1 MSSTKP
7 HLNMIVVG
15 HVDHG
20 KSTTTGH
27 LLYMMGLVDERK
39 MKELAAESA
48 KTGVGET
55 FKYAWVLDHLKDER
69 ERGVTIDT
77 EYVKFETPKFYFTII
92 DAPGHRDFVKNM
104 ITGASQ
110 ADAAI
115 LVVSAKK
122 GEFETGTSAEGQ
134 TREHAFLLF
143 TLGVRQIVIAV
154 NKMDDETVKWSQERF
169 NEIKKVME
177 DLFTSIGFD
186 MKKLNIPIIP
196 ISGWLGENMTKP
208 CEHMPWY
215 KGPTLLQS
223 FDTFAIPPKPTDKP
237 LRIPVQDVYT
247 ITGVGTV
254 PVGRVESGILKVNDG
269 IIFMPSKKTGDVKS
283 IEMHHT
289 SIEKAEPGDNIGFN
303 VKGVA
308 KGEIRR
314 GEVVGLASTNPPP
327 IVKEFMGQIIV
338 IRHPTAIA
346 RNYTPVLHAHTEQVA
361 CTFVDLVRKFDPRTG
376 AAIQENPDF
385 LKTGDGA
392 LVKLRPL
399 RPISVESYA
408 DNPALGRFA
417 IRDMGITIAAGVIK
431 EITERG

>member
-27 LLYMMGLVDERK
+27 LLYLMGLVDERK
-39 MKELAAESA
+39 MKEMAEESS
-48 KTGVGET
+48 KTGVGES
-55 FKYAWVLDHLKDER
+55 FKFAWLLDHLKDER

-77 EYVKFETPKFYFTII
+77 EYVKFETPRFYFTII
-92 DAPGHRDFVKNM
+92 DAPGHRDFIKNM

-115 LVVSAKK
+115 LVISAKR
-122 GEFETGTSAEGQ
+122 GEFETGTSPEGQ
-134 TREHAFLLF
+134 TTEHAFLLF
-143 TLGVRQIVIAV
+143 TLGVRQIIIAI
-154 NKMDDETVKWSQERF
+154 NKMDDETVKWSQERYE
-169 NEIKKVME
+169 EIKKAIQ
-177 DLFTSIGFD
+177 DLLSRIGFD
-186 MKKLNIPIIP
+186 LKKLNIPYVP
-196 ISGWLGENMTKP
+196 ISGWTGDNMVKPSEN
-208 CEHMPWY
+208 MPWY
-215 KGPTLLQS
+215 KGMTLLQS
-223 FDTFAIPPKPTDKP
+223 FDTFAIPPKPVDKP

-254 PVGRVESGILKVNDG
+254 PVGRVESGILKVNDP
-269 IIFMPSKKTGDVKS
+269 IIFVPSKKTGDVKS

-289 SIEKAEPGDNIGFN
+289 AIERAEPGDNIGFN
-303 VKGVA
+303 VKGIA
-308 KGEIRR
+308 KGEIRK
-314 GEVVGLASTNPPP
+314 GEVVGLASSPPP
-327 IVKEFMGQIIV
+327 IVKEFIGQIIV

-346 RNYTPVLHAHTEQVA
+346 RNYTPVMHAHTEQIA
-361 CTFVDLVRKFDPRTG
+361 CTFVDLIRKFDPRTG
-376 AAIQENPDF
+376 AVVQENPDF

-399 RPISVESYA
+399 KSISVETYA

-431 EITERG
+431 EITEKG

>member
-1 MSSTKP
+1 MSSSKP

-27 LLYMMGLVDERK
+27 LLYMMGLVPERQ
-39 MKELAAESA
+39 MAELAAESS

-122 GEFETGTSAEGQ
+122 GEFETGTSPEGQ

-143 TLGVRQIVIAV
+143 TLGVRQIIIAV
-154 NKMDDETVKWSQERF
+154 NKMDDETVKWGQERF
-169 NEIKKVME
+169 EEIRKVME
-177 DLFTSIGFD
+177 ELFTSIGFD
-186 MKKLNIPIIP
+186 MKRLNIPIIP
-196 ISGWLGENMTKP
+196 ISGWLGDNVIKP
-208 CEHMPWY
+208 SEHLPWY

-223 FDTFAIPPKPTDKP
+223 FDSFTIPPKPTDKP

-254 PVGRVESGILKVNDG
+254 PVGRVESGILKVNDS

-303 VKGVA
+303 VKGIA
-308 KGEIRR
+308 KGDIRR
-314 GEVVGLASTNPPP
+314 GEVVGLTATNPPT
-327 IVKEFMGQIIV
+327 IVKEFIGQIIV

-346 RNYTPVLHAHTEQVA
+346 KNYTPVLHAHTEQVA

-376 AAIQENPDF
+376 AAIQENPDY

-399 RPISVESYA
+399 RAISVETYA

-431 EITERG
+431 EITEKG

>member
-1 MSSTKP
+1 MSSSKP

-27 LLYMMGLVDERK
+27 LLYLVGLVDERK

-48 KTGVGET
+48 KTGVGES
-55 FKYAWVLDHLKDER
+55 FKFAWVLDHLKDER

-122 GEFETGTSAEGQ
+122 GEFETGTSPEGQ
-134 TREHAFLLF
+134 TTEHAFLLF
-143 TLGVRQIVIAV
+143 TLGVRQIVIAI

-169 NEIKKVME
+169 DEVRKTME
-177 DLFTSIGFD
+177 DLLSRIGFD
-186 MKKLNIPIIP
+186 LKKVNIPVIP
-196 ISGWLGENMTKP
+196 ISGWTGDNLTKP
-208 CEHMPWY
+208 TENMPWY

-254 PVGRVESGILKVNDG
+254 PVGRVESGVLKVNDS
-269 IIFMPSKKTGDVKS
+269 IIFVPSKKTGEVKS

-289 SIEKAEPGDNIGFN
+289 AIEKAEPGDNIGFN
-303 VKGVA
+303 VKGIA

-314 GEVVGLASTNPPP
+314 GEVMGLASNPPP
-327 IVKEFMGQIIV
+327 IVKEFVGQIIV

-361 CTFVDLVRKFDPRTG
+361 CTFVDLIRKFDPRTG

-385 LKTGDGA
+385 LKTSDGA
-392 LVKLRPL
+392 LVKLKPL
-399 RPISVESYA
+399 RPISVETYA

>member
-1 MSSTKP
+1 
-7 HLNMIVVG
+7 MIVVG

-27 LLYMMGLVDERK
+27 LMYLVGMVDERK
-39 MKELAAESA
+39 MREMAAESA
-48 KTGVGET
+48 KTGVGDA
-55 FKYAWVLDHLKDER
+55 FKFAWLLDHLKDER
-69 ERGVTIDT
+69 ERGITIDT
-77 EYVKFETPKFYFTII
+77 EYVKFETQKFYFTII

-122 GEFETGTSAEGQ
+122 GEFETGVSPEGQ
-134 TREHAFLLF
+134 TTEHAFLLF
-143 TLGVRQIVIAV
+143 TLGVRQIIVAI

-169 NEIKKVME
+169 EEVKKVIE
-177 DLFTSIGFD
+177 DLLTRIGFD
-186 MKKLNIPIIP
+186 LKKVNIPVIP
-196 ISGWLGENMTKP
+196 ISGWTGDNLVKP
-208 CEHMPWY
+208 TEHMPWY
-215 KGPTLLQS
+215 KGPTFLQS
-223 FDTFAIPPKPTDKP
+223 FDTFTIPPKPTDKP

-254 PVGRVESGILKVNDG
+254 PVGRVESGILRVNDG
-269 IIFMPSKKTGDVKS
+269 IIFMPSKKMGDVKS

-289 SIEKAEPGDNIGFN
+289 AIESAEPGDNIGFN
-303 VKGVA
+303 VKGIA
-308 KGEIRR
+308 KGE
-314 GEVVGLASTNPPP
+314 TNPPP
-327 IVKEFMGQIIV
+327 IVKEFVGRIIV

-361 CTFVDLVRKFDPRTG
+361 CTFVDLVRKIDSRTG
-376 AAIQENPDF
+376 AAIQEKPDF

-399 RPISVESYA
+399 RPISVETFA

-417 IRDMGITIAAGVIK
+417 IRDMGITIAAGVIQ